1 MKTFITILLLISL
14 IISGCA
20 GLKTEVKNDSDYVS
34 ADSMASLRDTI
45 KSEMKLKKVT
55 GLSIAVADSEGLL
68 WSEGFGFSDKKA
80 GKFFNADTISNVG
93 SVSKLITAAAV
104 MKLVETGKIN
114 LDAPVS
120 AYIEEFAPRRGL
132 SDNPVTVRMLLNH
145 ESGLESDAF
154 QDFFLG
160 YSRPDNYTHSYRSAV
175 DAVNRSGVV
184 REPYTIFSYCNLGYS
199 LLGCIIER
207 TMGLEFQEAVKQL
220 VFNPAGMTSSSFI
233 LDEIPEDRMSLGYVN
248 GKPVT
253 VPYIRDMPAGS
264 LNSSA
269 NDMGRFLQGIL
280 ASYKNN
286 DGNLEQ
292 QTVYEMFT
300 PSNTEVPNDL
310 DFRIGLT
317 WWIVNLKSLPGEYL
331 LGHGGDLP
339 PFHALVTVLPERD
352 LAVFVMVNSV
362 NGVGSF
368 SLTDITTEAVRSFAA
383 EKNQV
388 PILQAM
394 EPSPVVE
401 TPGELKKT
409 LPGFYASASGLSE
422 IKLTGRKLKIYA
434 FNNWF
439 DLYSHADGTMSMGM
453 KILGIIPLKMPVFDE
468 MSISTEMIDNSE
480 SINLRLQGV
489 FLSPCIKIEP
499 VPIDETWM
507 DRCGTYKPLKEEIM
521 PNYTGFKIEYD
532 KKSGFLCLS
541 LKSADGWS
549 RFPLQTLDSVSAGLM
564 GTGRGLGGKVNAVT
578 EQGVEILEFLN
589 FKLIKE

>member
-1 MKTFITILLLISL
+1 MKTAITILLLISL

-20 GLKTEVKNDSDYVS
+20 GIKTEAENDSEYALS
-34 ADSMASLRDTI
+34 DSRASLINTI
-45 KSEMKLKKVT
+45 KSEMKLKKMT
-55 GLSIAVADSEGLL
+55 GLSIAVADSEGII

-80 GKFFNADTISNVG
+80 GKTFNDDTISNVG

-104 MKLVETGKIN
+104 MKLAETGRID

-120 AYIEEFAPRRGL
+120 DYIPEFSPRGGL
-132 SDNPVTVRMLLNH
+132 PDNPVTVRMLLNH

-184 REPYTIFSYCNLGYS
+184 RKPYTIFSYCNLGYS

-207 TMGLEFQEAVKQL
+207 TVGLEFQEAVKEL
-220 VFNPAGMTSSSFI
+220 VFEPAGMTSSSFI
-233 LDEIPEDRMSLGYVN
+233 LDEIPEDRMSLGYLN
-248 GKPVT
+248 GKPET

-280 ASYKNN
+280 ASYRN
-286 DGNLEQ
+286 DDDNLEQ

-300 PSNTEVPNDL
+300 PSNTAVPNDL

-339 PFHALVTVLPERD
+339 PFHALVTILPERD
-352 LAVFVMVNSV
+352 LAVFIMVNSV

-368 SLTDITTEAVRSFAA
+368 SLTDITAEAVRTFAA
-383 EKNQV
+383 EKNQA
-388 PILQAM
+388 PIRNAL

-401 TPGELKKT
+401 TPDDVKNN
-409 LPGFYASASGLSE
+409 LPGYYASASGLSE
-422 IKLTGRKLKIYA
+422 IKPAGRKLKIYA

-453 KILGIIPLKMPVFDE
+453 KILGIIPVKLPVFDE
-468 MSISTEMIDNSE
+468 MSITTEPIGLNE

-489 FLSPCIKIEP
+489 FISPCIKIEP

-507 DRCGTYKPLKEEIM
+507 DRCGTYKPVKEEIM

-549 RFPLQTLDSVSAGLM
+549 RFPLQTKNSSSARLM
-564 GTGRGLGGKVNAVT
+564 GTGRGLGGNINAVA
-578 EQGVEILEFLN
+578 EQGAEILEFLN